1 MKRNK
6 IYKLIGQAIV
16 YSSLYVG
23 SVAFFYWGFLQ
34 GMTY

>member
-6 IYKLIGQAIV
+6 IYELIGRAIV

-23 SVAFFYWGFLQ
+23 SVVFFCWGFLQ
-34 GMTY
+34 GLTY